1 MKPYLK
7 MTHYN
12 QPLIIPRE
20 ECPVTNLSSSFYS
33 EIGLVIV
40 VLSNNGIRILFQMIF
55 VYNQVF
61 DFLRN
66 QY

>member
-12 QPLIIPRE
+12 QPLIIRE
-20 ECPVTNLSSSFYS
+20 ECPVTKLSSSCYS

-40 VLSNNGIRILFQMIF
+40 VNGIRILFQMIF

>member
-20 ECPVTNLSSSFYS
+20 ECPVTNLGTSFYYS

-40 VLSNNGIRILFQMIF
+40 VRSNGIRILFQVIF

>member
-12 QPLIIPRE
+12 QPLIIPRGGMSGYE
-20 ECPVTNLSSSFYS
+20 FELFLLFRNWPSNS
-33 EIGLVIV
+33 
-40 VLSNNGIRILFQMIF
+40 SNNGIRILFQMIF

>member
-20 ECPVTNLSSSFYS
+20 ECPVTKLSSSCYS

-40 VLSNNGIRILFQMIF
+40 VNGIRILFQMIF